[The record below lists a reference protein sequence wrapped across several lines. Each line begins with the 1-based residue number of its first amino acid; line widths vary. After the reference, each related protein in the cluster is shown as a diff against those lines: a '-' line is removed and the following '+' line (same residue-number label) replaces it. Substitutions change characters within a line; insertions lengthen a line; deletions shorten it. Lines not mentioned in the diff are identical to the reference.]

1 MLWRF
6 LILYSTHVLLQCCS
20 PVSLSLWCF
29 PCDNDPQLR
38 TWWAL
43 WTLRRVPL
51 CRGRSC
57 WDFTA
62 RWCSR
67 ESGRSWGTEPLAL
80 MALLHLFYLQ
90 VESELHRKHVREAWG
105 DQLTQKTKVWG
116 VALVFW
122 SLGGL

>member
-1 MLWRF
+1 MTITLSSGPGGHF
-6 LILYSTHVLLQCCS
+6 GHSDES
-20 PVSLSLWCF
+20 PSAEA
-29 PCDNDPQLR
+29 DPAGISGLGFQ
-38 TWWAL
+38 
-43 WTLRRVPL
+43 
-51 CRGRSC
+51 G
-57 WDFTA
+57 WDFRA